1 MNTDFMSDLK
11 LAHRLALRELRGGLS
26 GFYVLVICIM
36 LGVMAITTVG
46 VLSTALRAGLGEQG
60 RVLLGGDLS
69 FGLIHRPL
77 KAEQRTYLRG
87 FGRTSSIANLRSM
100 SRRVDGSRA
109 VLVDVKAVDQ
119 AWPLIGKVVLGNAS
133 PFAGQ
138 LQAGDTA
145 IVDALLLQRLGL
157 KIGERFVLGVRQ
169 ITIADTLEVEP
180 DRLSGRLNFGPRVLI
195 SKQTL
200 ARTGLVQP
208 GSLVR
213 YTQRL
218 LLDEKFEDGKKGL
231 AAIKKKVK
239 EKFPQ
244 AGFNV
249 LDRTNPTPG
258 ITRAI
263 NRLSQFLAL
272 ISLAALFIGGVGVAN
287 GVASH
292 MGKKRTTIATFK
304 SLGASGRLIFSIYL
318 LQILMLAGL
327 GIVSGLLLGL
337 VIPPLLNLF
346 LADSLPV
353 QLQFGLPLGAVGLA
367 TLYGVLVAM
376 LFALWPLGSA
386 RTIRAA
392 ELYRAHISSKAS
404 RPGRGIIL
412 LMAALL
418 LVLAFVTILTSNVR
432 LISLAVCVAFI
443 SIYMV
448 FLGVARLTKWALV
461 KAPRPANPQL
471 AMVRASLTG
480 PTPLLRTIMLSLGVG
495 LTLLVTV
502 SLVQHSL
509 SAELENGLPSDAPN
523 FFVLDIDKSD
533 IEQFKNITT
542 KLAPGAKINTAPM
555 LRGRLIELAGLSVEK
570 VKPARGS
577 AWVLRGDRG
586 LTFADTLPKGSELVK
601 GKWWPKN
608 YDGEPLVSFEAKIA
622 KGLGLKMG
630 DTVVVNVLGRDIK
643 ARIANLRRVKWESLS
658 INFVM
663 TFSSNTLKAAPYK
676 LLSTITLPERSSDKE
691 DVAIE
696 GQLISKLVSALP
708 DITPIAVREVLA
720 AIDKVLV
727 GVLMAVKV
735 ANLVLLLVGAVALA
749 GAMAATHNA
758 RLRETVIFKVL
769 GATRKWILTV
779 HLLEYLALSA
789 LAIAVSL
796 ALGSLL
802 AFLIVTYAMELP
814 FAFSGTVAA
823 SIIALVLALILPL
836 GLLGSWRILGQS
848 STRHLRE
855 A

>member
-1 MNTDFMSDLK
+1 MTLDDFPDLK
-11 LAHRLALRELRGGLS
+11 LASRLAVRELRGGLS

-46 VLSTALRAGLGEQG
+46 VLSTALRAGLGDQG

-69 FGLIHRPL
+69 FGLIHQPL
-77 KAEQRTYLRG
+77 DAAQRDYLG
-87 FGRTSSIANLRSM
+87 QFGRTSAIANLRSM
-100 SRRVDGSRA
+100 SRTRDGARA
-109 VLVDVKAVDQ
+109 VLVDVKAVDK
-119 AWPLIGKVVLGNAS
+119 AYPLTGKLVLGKGQ
-133 PFAGQ
+133 PFEGQ
-138 LQAGDTA
+138 LQKGDSA
-145 IVDALLLQRLGL
+145 LVDPLLLQRLGL
-157 KIGERFVLGVRQ
+157 QRGDQFVLGDQ
-169 ITIADTLEVEP
+169 KIMIAGTLKTEP

-195 SKQTL
+195 SKHTL

-218 LLDEKFEDGKKGL
+218 LLDPKFEDGKKGL

-239 EKFPQ
+239 KKFPQ
-244 AGFNV
+244 AGFSV

-292 MGKKRTTIATFK
+292 MAKKRSTIATFK
-304 SLGASGRLIFSIYL
+304 SLGASGGLIFSIYL

-327 GIVSGLLLGL
+327 GIVAGLVLGL
-337 VIPPLLNLF
+337 VIPPVLNLF
-346 LADSLPV
+346 IAASLPV
-353 QLQFGLPLGAVGLA
+353 KLHFGLPFGAIALA
-367 TLYGVLVAM
+367 TLYGVLVAL

-392 ELYRAHISSKAS
+392 ELYRSHISAQAT
-404 RPGRGIIL
+404 RPGKGIIL
-412 LMAALL
+412 LIAVLL
-418 LVLAFVTILTSNVR
+418 LALAGVTILTSNVK
-432 LISLAVCVAFI
+432 LISLGVCVAFI
-443 SIYMV
+443 SIYLV
-448 FLGVARLTKWALV
+448 FLGVARLAKWGFGKV
-461 KAPRPANPQL
+461 PRPQNPQL
-471 AMVRASLTG
+471 AMVRASLIG

-509 SAELENGLPSDAPN
+509 TAELETGLPADAPN
-523 FFVLDIDKSD
+523 FFVLDIDKAD
-533 IEQFKNITT
+533 IAQFKNIAT
-542 KLAPGAKINTAPM
+542 KIAPGAKINTAPM
-555 LRGRLIELAGLSVEK
+555 LRGRLIELAGVPVEK
-570 VKPARGS
+570 AKPSSGA

-586 LTFADTLPKGSELVK
+586 LTFSDTLPKGSELVE
-601 GKWWPKN
+601 GQWWPKD
-608 YDGEPLVSFEAKIA
+608 YEGEPLVSFEAKIA
-622 KGLGLKMG
+622 KGLGLKLG
-630 DTVVVNVLGRDIK
+630 DHVTVNVLGRNIK

-663 TFSSNTLKAAPYK
+663 TFSPNTLKAAPYK
-676 LLSTITLPERSSDKE
+676 LLSTITLPDKG

-696 GQLISKLVSALP
+696 GKLISKLVAALP

-769 GATRKWILTV
+769 GATRKRILAV
-779 HLLEYLALSA
+779 HLLEYLILAA

-796 ALGSLL
+796 ALGSALS
-802 AFLIVTYAMELP
+802 FGIVTYAMELP
-814 FAFSGTVAA
+814 FIFSAGVAT

-848 STRHLRE
+848 STRYLHE